1 MARCRVWRRWRRGF
15 GWKWS
20 GSTPMASACALLI
33 FERGFFELFQKH
45 RHFLFRLLVAMGTGG
60 LQSLFPRLFGGSVVA
75 RGLMRLAQQFPGG
88 GVFRVEADAALQVFG
103 RFGVFPKIEITLAEA
118 EAQQ

>member
-1 MARCRVWRRWRRGF
+1 MARCRVCPRWRRGF
-15 GWKWS
+15 GWKWC
-20 GSTPMASACALLI
+20 GSTRMASACALLI

-45 RHFLFRLLVAMGTGG
+45 RHFLFRLLVAMGAGG
-60 LQSLFPRLFGGSVVA
+60 FQSLFPRLSGGDVVA

-103 RFGVFPKIEITLAEA
+103 SLGVFPKVQVTLAEA